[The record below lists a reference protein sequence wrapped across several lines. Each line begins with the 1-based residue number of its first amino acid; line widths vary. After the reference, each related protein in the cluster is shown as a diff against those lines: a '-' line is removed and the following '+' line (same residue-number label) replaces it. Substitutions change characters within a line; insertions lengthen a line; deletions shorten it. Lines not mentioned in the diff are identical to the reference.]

1 MWKSCFRL
9 DVSTL
14 FYPQA
19 GVQKK
24 NVINTHFCET
34 SVSQLSTEN
43 VCGFHRG
50 VWTKSELAVD
60 VGRNVADVVGERSGA
75 CGKLLLDLFERVNDG
90 RMVTAEF
97 LADVGQA

>member
-1 MWKSCFRL
+1 MWKSCFFLTDQCFFVHRQ
-9 DVSTL
+9 VCR
-14 FYPQA
+14 
-19 GVQKK
+19 KK
-24 NVINTHFCET
+24 NVINMQFCET